1 MTDSVK
7 PTMED
12 YLGAAG
18 RLLPAGRRIRRALFL
33 PSKRLPCRMRQSLW
47 CGEFRDGRSAEEIKN
62 QLTSNGWQP
71 PVAEGFIALVS
82 QLLAKMYLQ
91 RTYIFTFLSVIT
103 SMLAS
108 IAVPQAA
115 NGEFPWLAAG
125 VSLLVATVCILAT
138 LRNLQLYRRFRQQ
151 PAPVKCG

>member
-1 MTDSVK
+1 MSDSVK

-12 YLGAAG
+12 YLRAAG
-18 RLLPAGRRIRRALFL
+18 PVVASRQENPTGTLSAEQKSAL
-33 PSKRLPCRMRQSLW
+33 QDATVAVV
-47 CGEFRDGRSAEEIKN
+47 GEFREGRSADEIKN

-91 RTYIFTFLSVIT
+91 RTYIFTALSVIT

-138 LRNLQLYRRFRQQ
+138 LRNLQLYRKFRQP
-151 PAPVKCG
+151 PAPVSG